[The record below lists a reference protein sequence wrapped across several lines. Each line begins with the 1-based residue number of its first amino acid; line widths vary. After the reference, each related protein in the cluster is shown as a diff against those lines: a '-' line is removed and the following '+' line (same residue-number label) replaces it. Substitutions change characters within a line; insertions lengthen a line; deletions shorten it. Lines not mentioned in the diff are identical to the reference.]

1 VNHPQIAI
9 FARLAKENT
18 APVRRLEG
26 QKTLLS
32 RTMHDF
38 AFDPIHDEIVVT
50 SPFAQAILT
59 FRGGASGEEP
69 PLRVI
74 QGPRTRIVE
83 ARALD
88 RLTIDPVHN
97 EIYVTTSASNILVF
111 PREANGDVA
120 PIRVI
125 GGPDVLIGSRPGL
138 RVDPVRNLLVVGTGY
153 GGDVQGGVLVFDR
166 LATGNARPRAVI
178 PGLTTGDQFA
188 LYPPTGLIII
198 NREGAIEGWNID
210 EALRLFEHV
219 TGTEKPEYRPRFRV
233 TAQIPA
239 SDNRGGGGTG
249 IALNPVHKE
258 ILTASQTRN
267 TVWTFSVPEAF
278 QDPAP
283 RTAAR

>member
-1 VNHPQIAI
+1 M
-9 FARLAKENT
+9 AKENT
-18 APVRRLEG
+18 PPLRRLEG

-32 RTMHDF
+32 RTMHDI
-38 AFDPIHDEIVVT
+38 AFDRIHDEIVVT

-83 ARALD
+83 SRALD
-88 RLTIDPVHN
+88 RLTVDPVHN
-97 EIYVTTSASNILVF
+97 EIYVTTSSYNILVF

-125 GGPDVLIGSRPGL
+125 GGPDVVMGSRPGL

-153 GGDVQGGVLVFDR
+153 GGGVQAGVMVFDR

-188 LYPPTGLIII
+188 LYPPTGLIIV
-198 NREGAIEGWNID
+198 NRDGAIEGWDID
-210 EALRLFEHV
+210 EALRVFENV
-219 TGTEKPEYRPRFRV
+219 TGTEKPEFRPRFRV
-233 TAQIPA
+233 TGQIPV
-239 SDNRGGGGTG
+239 SPNRGGGGTG
-249 IALNPVHKE
+249 IALNPGHNE

-267 TVWTFSVPEAF
+267 TVWTYSVPEAF
-278 QDPAP
+278 TQGPP